1 MKRSSFQVG
10 VILVLSLLAS
20 GVEAKKSLKANT
32 DASQKA
38 VSALLAASDEPIPSE
53 STCHGVFGGE
63 GPPRVRDLLAM
74 ELATFSRGK
83 NTLVGTCKAGGTGRP
98 QACRV
103 TIAHEFGEEASSAEI
118 RFDAIDGHAVAASLD
133 CRLLP

>member
-1 MKRSSFQVG
+1 VKRSFFQVG
-10 VILVLSLLAS
+10 VLLVISFLAS

-38 VSALLAASDEPIPSE
+38 VSALLAVSDEPIPAG

-83 NTLVGTCKAGGTGRP
+83 NTLVGACKVGATGRP
-98 QACRV
+98 QACQV
-103 TIAHEFGEEASSAEI
+103 TITHEFGEEASSAQI
-118 RFDAIDGHAVAASLD
+118 RFDAIDGHAVPASLD
-133 CRLLP
+133 CRLTP